1 MGKKKKTPPPKV
13 YNTRSTTK
21 EEVAVIKEQV
31 ASWWDKLISGNVESS
46 GAVEKKDEVSTVE
59 KTGECGL
66 SKSVSTVPTV
76 SASDYSSE
84 KVASSIVG
92 SSEKMVTSESSGSS
106 YTVAGDESVNSS
118 PSVVKKP
125 DESSIRNPK
134 FASVFDVLDYN
145 KRNLSIPTKSSSPM
159 NMCASGNSEFD
170 VWMKRREHFMVAAG
184 VKTSENLSGSSSRI
198 IDKFCGNDVT
208 SAGNDGD
215 CRKAAVKA
223 DNLKNPNDSCP
234 LDDVA
239 NGQMECSVVGLNH
252 VATEL
257 ENIAKVGSAVDLDQV
272 NSPSGVSPVDGE
284 SRLAYDAPKR
294 NEAGVFEVYGYFI
307 GANMPFRVV
316 KENVIKMWHRYELKS
331 INVNRGGYFFFK
343 FDHEEGMLQVLERN
357 PWLIDNVPLV
367 LQMWDPNVVLRKPNP
382 KTVPVWVAIKDLPLS
397 LWNGGNIGE
406 VVSYVGRPLMLDQ
419 TTLKRC
425 ELKEG
430 PLNFARVLVVASA
443 SNGLPDKVKIN
454 LPKCNGVPGKS
465 YFLDLSYKWKPPCCS
480 FCKVF
485 GHVDDKCEFKKDNGP
500 TSVLKNQRLSNDKLA
515 VDVENFRDDEFVDVV
530 RKSKAQNKGKQPV
543 LASQKN

>member
-159 NMCASGNSEFD
+159 NI
-170 VWMKRREHFMVAAG
+170 REHFMVAAG

-272 NSPSGVSPVDGE
+272 NSPSGVSPGMFTSVDTSPNGVNE
-284 SRLAYDAPKR
+284 DPSQATALPSAAATGSTNDGLQNDTGPVNDNNPTGIDKLAM
-294 NEAGVFEVYGYFI
+294 NI
-307 GANMPFRVV
+307 
-316 KENVIKMWHRYELKS
+316 S
-331 INVNRGGYFFFK
+331 NR
-343 FDHEEGMLQVLERN
+343 
-357 PWLIDNVPLV
+357 P
-367 LQMWDPNVVLRKPNP
+367 
-382 KTVPVWVAIKDLPLS
+382 A
-397 LWNGGNIGE
+397 
-406 VVSYVGRPLMLDQ
+406 
-419 TTLKRC
+419 
-425 ELKEG
+425 
-430 PLNFARVLVVASA
+430 
-443 SNGLPDKVKIN
+443 DKVKSKKRSRSVIW
-454 LPKCNGVPGKS
+454 
-465 YFLDLSYKWKPPCCS
+465 LSRGFQIYLHMW
-480 FCKVF
+480 
-485 GHVDDKCEFKKDNGP
+485 
-500 TSVLKNQRLSNDKLA
+500 
-515 VDVENFRDDEFVDVV
+515 
-530 RKSKAQNKGKQPV
+530 
-543 LASQKN
+543 